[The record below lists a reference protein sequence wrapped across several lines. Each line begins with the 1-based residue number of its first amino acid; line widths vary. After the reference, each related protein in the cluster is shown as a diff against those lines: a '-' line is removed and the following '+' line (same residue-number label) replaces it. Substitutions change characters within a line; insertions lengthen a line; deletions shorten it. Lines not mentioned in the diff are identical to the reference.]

1 MKFYGWKLLAG
12 ISLIYFLAVGT
23 TFYGVGVVLPPMI
36 KEFGWSRTEAS
47 LGFAI
52 LTVAYGMSGPLVA
65 ILIRRIGVRTT
76 MVIGG
81 FITFGGG
88 MLTYYTQSLQQF
100 YIGAG
105 IFMGLGMGMQTVIPA
120 TLLVTNWF
128 VRRRSMAMGILMAA
142 GGVGALMAAPMS
154 MLIESTGEW
163 RFIWIVMGVAALIA
177 SFIAALVVKANPS
190 DIGQYPDGVS
200 PVLNENG
207 EYEARR
213 QAVYQTPIDWG
224 FKMALGNTS
233 FWYIIIAS
241 AVAVLGTT
249 IINSQLVLHL
259 TDIGLSPLLA
269 GSALGLQGFM
279 GALGR
284 LASGGLGDK
293 YDPKKILALGLL
305 GESIGVFLLSNA
317 TSSIWV
323 YISVLTFGLFFGL
336 TVVATST
343 LIANFYGIRSNASLM
358 AIRGMVVTLFAASG
372 PIAAAYIADSTGS
385 YNLAFYVYTVLAGL
399 TSLLILTMPLPKVA
413 DKELKL

>member
-1 MKFYGWKLLAG
+1 MKFYGWKLLTG

-190 DIGQYPDGVS
+190 DIGQYPDGVP
-200 PVLNENG
+200 PVLNGNG
-207 EYEARR
+207 ELEARS

-224 FKMALGNTS
+224 FKMALRSAS
-233 FWYIIIAS
+233 FWYIIVGSTI
-241 AVAVLGTT
+241 AVLGTT
-249 IINSQLVLHL
+249 IINSQLVLHI

-284 LASGGLGDK
+284 LTSGGLGDK

-305 GESIGVFLLSNA
+305 GESIGVFLLSYA
-317 TSSIWV
+317 TSSVWV
-323 YISVLTFGLFFGL
+323 YGSVLIFGLSFGF

-343 LIANFYGIRSNASLM
+343 LIANFYGVRSNASLM
-358 AIRGMVVTLFAASG
+358 AIRGVVVTLFAASG
-372 PIAAAYIADSTGS
+372 PITAAYIADSTGS
-385 YNLAFYVYTVLAGL
+385 YSLAFYIYTALAGL
-399 TSLLILTMPLPKVA
+399 ASLLVLSMPLPKV
-413 DKELKL
+413 KI